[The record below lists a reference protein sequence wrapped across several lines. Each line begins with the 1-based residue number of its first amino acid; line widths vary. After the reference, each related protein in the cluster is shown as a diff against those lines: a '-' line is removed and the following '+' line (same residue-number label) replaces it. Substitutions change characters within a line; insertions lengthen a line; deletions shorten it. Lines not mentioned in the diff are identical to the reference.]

1 MGFCFWKTLAYL
13 LKKKSFCSCSAY
25 YLGAVMWL
33 CLKSLVPVLSIFK
46 TLLANIWRELG
57 FSSALNFLLH

>member
-1 MGFCFWKTLAYL
+1 
-13 LKKKSFCSCSAY
+13 
-25 YLGAVMWL
+25 MWL